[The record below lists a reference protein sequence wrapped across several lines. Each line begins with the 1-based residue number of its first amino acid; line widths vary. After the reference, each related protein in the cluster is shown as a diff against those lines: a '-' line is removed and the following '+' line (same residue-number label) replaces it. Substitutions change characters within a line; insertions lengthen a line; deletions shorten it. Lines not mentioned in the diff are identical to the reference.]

1 MVHIT
6 NTDANTFELFLFV
19 ELTGTPWRDWAC
31 RGISQKLKKRIF
43 LAGCGPAHLQE
54 SSFGLHWTCSM
65 HRIEA
70 CFEEKSQLHFS
81 GIQYHFWIS
90 LNWSFGIRTE
100 KGRTTAGQMVLA
112 PNHVTSIWWPKNVC
126 QKSTKIQTVGSNCT
140 NNVSIF

>member
-6 NTDANTFELFLFV
+6 NTDANTFEIFLFV

-31 RGISQKLKKRIF
+31 RGISQKLKKRFF

-100 KGRTTAGQMVLA
+100 KGRTTAGQKGPCTESCNINL
-112 PNHVTSIWWPKNVC
+112 VTEERMPKKYKN
-126 QKSTKIQTVGSNCT
+126 T
-140 NNVSIF
+140 NGWF